1 MKIRLTFLLGLVLTY
16 SFAFA
21 QEEKPIVI
29 LISLDGF
36 RYDYVERFQPPN
48 ISRFIENGTAAEGLI
63 PSFPS
68 KTFPNH
74 YTIAT
79 GMKPEHHGIVDN
91 NFYNPRKGLQYSISN
106 RDIVTDGTWY
116 GGTPIWVLA
125 EQNEMISASYFFVGS
140 EADVQGIR
148 PTYYFDY
155 DGSVPN
161 LTRVSKVFDWLQ
173 LPENERPRIITM
185 YFSDMD
191 DTGHRFGPNNEEELK
206 KTLYRLDHE
215 LGALFEG
222 VKSIG
227 LPINIV
233 LVSDHGMAEVPV
245 ENLLN
250 YEPLLEG
257 VKARAVNSGTLLH
270 LHLDDISQKESIKS
284 LIESRGE
291 HIHVIDI
298 EDREF
303 YKDLALHKD
312 LMGDL
317 LIIPDM
323 GYNLVN
329 ERSLFRA
336 KNMMGLEGLTV
347 SGVHGYS
354 PDYKEMRGIFYAN
367 GPSIKE
373 GFKIEAFENIHIYPL
388 LCELL
393 GLPIPSDIDGE
404 EEVLKPILKAK

>member
-1 MKIRLTFLLGLVLTY
+1 MRPLLVFLLVFIGLIPQ
-16 SFAFA
+16 SFA
-21 QEEKPIVI
+21 QEEEQYVI

-48 ISRFIENGTAAEGLI
+48 ISRFIEGGTAAKGLI

-91 NFYNPRKGLQYSISN
+91 NFYNPAKGVQYSISN

-125 EQNEMISASYFFVGS
+125 EQNEMIAASYYFVGS
-140 EADVQGIR
+140 EADVQGIK

-161 LTRVSKVFDWLQ
+161 LTRVSKVFEWLQ
-173 LPENERPRIITM
+173 LPENERPRVITL

-191 DTGHRFGPNNEEELK
+191 DTGHRFGPHHDEELK

-222 VKSIG
+222 VKSLD
-227 LPINIV
+227 LPVNIV
-233 LVSDHGMAEVPV
+233 LVSDHGMAEVPL

-257 VKARAVNSGTLLH
+257 VEARAVNSGTLLH
-270 LHLDDISQKESIKS
+270 LHLNDVSQKESIKS

-298 EDREF
+298 DDREY

-317 LIIPDM
+317 LIIPDL

-336 KNMMGLEGLTV
+336 KNMMGLEGHSV

-354 PDYKEMRGIFYAN
+354 PDYKEMQGIFYAN
-367 GPSIKE
+367 GPRIKE
-373 GFKIEAFENIHIYPL
+373 GFEIGAFENIHIYPL

-393 GLPIPSDIDGE
+393 GLPIPSEIDGK
-404 EEVLKPILKAK
+404 EEVLEPVLKEK

>member
-1 MKIRLTFLLGLVLTY
+1 MRPFLAFLLVFIGLIPQ
-16 SFAFA
+16 SFA
-21 QEEKPIVI
+21 QEEEQYVI

-48 ISRFIENGTAAEGLI
+48 ISRFIEGGTAAKGLI

-91 NFYNPRKGLQYSISN
+91 NFYNPAKGVQYSISN

-125 EQNEMISASYFFVGS
+125 EQNEMIAASYYFVGS
-140 EADVQGIR
+140 EADVQGIK

-161 LTRVSKVFDWLQ
+161 LTRVSKVFEWLQ
-173 LPENERPRIITM
+173 LPENERPRVITL

-191 DTGHRFGPNNEEELK
+191 DTGHRFGPHHDEELK

-222 VKSIG
+222 VKSLD
-227 LPINIV
+227 LPVNIV
-233 LVSDHGMAEVPV
+233 LVSDHGMAEVPL

-257 VKARAVNSGTLLH
+257 VEARAVNSGTLLH
-270 LHLDDISQKESIKS
+270 LHLKDVSQKESIKS

-298 EDREF
+298 DDREY

-336 KNMMGLEGLTV
+336 KNMMGLEGHSV

-354 PDYKEMRGIFYAN
+354 PDYKEMQGIFYAN
-367 GPSIKE
+367 GPRIKE
-373 GFKIEAFENIHIYPL
+373 GFEIGAFENIHIYPL

-393 GLPIPSDIDGE
+393 GLPIPSEIDGK
-404 EEVLKPILKAK
+404 EEVLEPVLKEK

>member
-1 MKIRLTFLLGLVLTY
+1 MRPVLAFLLVFMGLLPH
-16 SFAFA
+16 SFA
-21 QEEKPIVI
+21 QEEDQYVI

-74 YTIAT
+74 YTIVT

-91 NFYNPRKGLQYSISN
+91 NFYHPQKGLQYSISN
-106 RDIVTDGTWY
+106 REIITDGSWY

-125 EQNEMISASYFFVGS
+125 EQNEITSASYYFVGS
-140 EADVQGIR
+140 EADVQGIH

-161 LTRVSKVFDWLQ
+161 LTRVSQVFDWLQ
-173 LPENERPRIITM
+173 LPENERPKLITM

-191 DTGHRFGPNNEEELK
+191 DTGHRFGPNNDEELK

-222 VKSIG
+222 VKSLD

-233 LVSDHGMAEVPV
+233 LVSDHGMADVPS

-270 LHLDDISQKESIKS
+270 LHLEDVSQKESIKS

-291 HIHVIDI
+291 HIHVIDVD
-298 EDREF
+298 DREY

-317 LIIPDM
+317 LIIPDL

-336 KNMMGLEGLTV
+336 RNMTALDKNSV
-347 SGVHGYS
+347 SGAHGYS
-354 PDYKEMRGIFYAN
+354 PDYKEMQGIFYAN
-367 GPSIKE
+367 GPRIKE
-373 GFKIEAFENIHIYPL
+373 NYKIEAFENIHIYPL

-393 GLPIPSDIDGE
+393 GLPIPSNIDGK
-404 EEVLKPILKAK
+404 EEVLKSVLK